1 MESMVLLQL
10 KNIVKT
16 YASNIIL
23 NDISL
28 EVKERERIAVVGRN
42 GSGKSTLLNILRRA
56 TDIDSGDIYYAN
68 NLDIGYLAQHNDVQS
83 DRTIWEELLTVFE
96 PFMIE
101 ENNLQHLAEE
111 IEQNSLNGTYD
122 EKKINE
128 YSRRE
133 EAFANAGGY
142 RYKSDVRG
150 VLIGLGFPETEF
162 DMTVNELS
170 GGQKTRL
177 ALGKLLLQKPD
188 LLLLDEPTNHLDIE
202 TLMWLESYLV
212 NYEGAIVIVSH
223 DRYFLDKVVSIVYEV
238 RQQKLY
244 EYHGTYSDYLI
255 QKEINYERDVKQYE
269 QQQKEIKEAEQFIVR
284 NIARAST
291 SKRAQSR
298 RRQLEKVTRI
308 DRPIFD
314 EKSAH
319 FLFDVAKTSGNDV
332 IHVDDFS
339 FTYSGE
345 AKPTIQHVSFTLR
358 RGERAALIGPNGIGK
373 TTLLKAIVDGADRI
387 TLGSNVQIGY
397 YAQEQETLDE
407 TKTILEEVWD
417 AFPEKTEQEIRTV
430 LGNFLFTDTE
440 VEKHIHYLSGG
451 EKARVALA
459 KLMLKRAN
467 FLILDEPTNHLDLD
481 SKEVLEDAL
490 EQFPGTI
497 LFVSHDRYFI
507 NKITDYVYELHPNG
521 VNIYLG
527 DYDYY
532 IEKKLEAEEIKR
544 LEAEEKKHSDESPVK
559 KEKEQKRALTYEEQK
574 RRAREKRKRKREIER
589 IEQKIDELEQLLAT
603 KEEEMVHP
611 DILQDHVKLL
621 ALTEETEAI
630 KTDINELFETWEL
643 LVEE

>member
-1 MESMVLLQL
+1 MVLLQL

-16 YASNIIL
+16 YAGNIIL

-56 TDIDSGDIYYAN
+56 TDIDSGDIYYVN
-68 NLDIGYLAQHNDVQS
+68 DIEIGYLAQHNDIHS
-83 DRTIWEELLTVFE
+83 ERTIWDELLTVFE
-96 PFMIE
+96 SFMTE
-101 ENNLQHLAEE
+101 EKNLQKLAEE
-111 IEQNSLNGTYD
+111 IERNSVNGTYD

-133 EAFANAGGY
+133 EAFSKAGGY

-150 VLIGLGFPETEF
+150 VLIGLGFSEAEF

-202 TLMWLESYLV
+202 TLTWLENYLV
-212 NYEGAIVIVSH
+212 NYSGAIVIVSH

-244 EYHGTYSDYLI
+244 QYYGTYSDYLV
-255 QKEINYERDVKQYE
+255 QKQANYERDVKRYE
-269 QQQKEIKEAEQFIVR
+269 QQQREIKEAEQFIKR

-298 RRQLEKVTRI
+298 RKQLEKISRLE
-308 DRPIFD
+308 RPKLA
-314 EKSAH
+314 EKSAR
-319 FLFDVAKTSGNDV
+319 FSFDVAKTSGNDV
-332 IHVDDFS
+332 IFVDDFS
-339 FTYSGE
+339 FTYDGE
-345 AKPTIQHVSFTLR
+345 REPTIQHVSFRLQ

-373 TTLLKAIVDGADRI
+373 TTLLKAIVNGAKRV

-397 YAQEQETLDE
+397 YAQEQETLDD
-407 TKTILEEVWD
+407 TKTVLDEVWD

-440 VEKHIHYLSGG
+440 VEKQIAYLSGG
-451 EKARVALA
+451 EKARVALV
-459 KLMLKRAN
+459 KLMLERAN

-481 SKEVLEDAL
+481 SKEVLEEAL

-507 NKITDYVYELHPNG
+507 NKITDYVYELHPYG

-532 IEKKLEAEEIKR
+532 IEKKNEEEEIKK
-544 LEAEEKKHSDESPVK
+544 LEEGKKQQFGQDD
-559 KEKEQKRALTYEEQK
+559 EKERKQKRALTYEEQK
-574 RRAREKRKRKREIER
+574 RRAREERKKKREIER
-589 IEQKIDELEQLLAT
+589 IEQKIDELEQLLAA
-603 KEEEMVHP
+603 KEEEMVRP
-611 DILQDHVKLL
+611 DILQDHKQLL
-621 ALTEETEAI
+621 SLTEEAESI
-630 KTDINELFETWEL
+630 KAEINELFAEWEA
-643 LVEE
+643 LVED

>member
-1 MESMVLLQL
+1 MVLLQL

-527 DYDYY
+527 NYDYY

>member
-1 MESMVLLQL
+1 MVLLQL

>member
-1 MESMVLLQL
+1 MVLLQL

-373 TTLLKAIVDGADRI
+373 TTLLKAIVDGSDRI

-417 AFPEKTEQEIRTV
+417 AFPEKTEQEMRTV